1 MIRTMKTSRDT
12 ARWNW
17 SPTAT
22 FVLLAFL
29 AIGTIELAGHHVAST
44 VVCFSLAAAY
54 VPLRV
59 VRGRLLAI
67 RGRR

>member
-1 MIRTMKTSRDT
+1 MIRTMKTPPHA

-17 SPTAT
+17 SSTAT
-22 FVLLAFL
+22 FVLLTFL
-29 AIGTIELAGHHVAST
+29 ALGTIELAGQHVAGT

-59 VRGRLLAI
+59 LRGRLLAI
-67 RGRR
+67 RWGR